1 MARKDAEYYF
11 EQGFA
16 KAERKRYEEAI
27 KDCDKAI
34 EINPNYAKAY
44 NNRGFAKADLQ
55 QYEEAI
61 KDYDKA
67 IEINPNY
74 AKAYNNR
81 SVAKQLKTIKEQTD
95 IRAGIKEI
103 KKLIKP
109 YKKERNKT
117 FLFDLIKKSTI
128 LAITISLIMIAIV
141 SFEYFLVFKEEITG
155 FRMMTMSISA
165 FFISSPIVW
174 VFVKMIQKEKDLDT
188 ILLNLR
194 EKKFLISWV
203 NPDKPKELKQL
214 QKYFMQNK
222 ASDLL
227 TNNKTD
233 HILPIQNI
241 ILAIIKAFKGK

>member
-1 MARKDAEYYF
+1 
-11 EQGFA
+11 
-16 KAERKRYEEAI
+16 
-27 KDCDKAI
+27 
-34 EINPNYAKAY
+34 
-44 NNRGFAKADLQ
+44 
-55 QYEEAI
+55 
-61 KDYDKA
+61 
-67 IEINPNY
+67 
-74 AKAYNNR
+74 
-81 SVAKQLKTIKEQTD
+81 
-95 IRAGIKEI
+95 
-103 KKLIKP
+103 
-109 YKKERNKT
+109 
-117 FLFDLIKKSTI
+117 
-128 LAITISLIMIAIV
+128 MIAIV

-155 FRMMTMSISA
+155 FRMMTMGISA

-241 ILAIIKAFKGK
+241 ILDIIKAFKGK